1 MYLCLIKQCINEAA
15 MDSRLLSGT
24 VDTLLLE
31 VISGGATYGYEIAQ
45 TVLARSRGYFELTE
59 GSLYP
64 ALHRLERQKYLES
77 FWKEADGR
85 ERKYYRLTPAGR
97 VALAAKKKEWRQ
109 FVAGAS
115 GILGGADGV
124 A

>member
-1 MYLCLIKQCINEAA
+1 
-15 MDSRLLSGT
+15 MDSRLLSGA

-45 TVLARSRGYFELTE
+45 TVLARSRGYFEITE

-64 ALHRLERQKYLES
+64 ALHRLKRRKYLES

-85 ERKYYRLTPAGR
+85 ERKYYKLTPAGR
-97 VALAAKKKEWRQ
+97 TALAAKKKEWRQ
-109 FVAGAS
+109 FVAGAQ

>member
-1 MYLCLIKQCINEAA
+1 
-15 MDSRLLSGT
+15 MDSRLLSGA

-31 VISGGATYGYEIAQ
+31 VISGGATYGYEIVQ
-45 TVLARSRGYFELTE
+45 TVFSRSSGYFEITE

-64 ALHRLERQKYLES
+64 ALHRLERKKYLES

-97 VALAAKKKEWRQ
+97 AALAAKKQEWRQ
-109 FVAGAS
+109 FVAGAQ

-124 A
+124 V

>member
-1 MYLCLIKQCINEAA
+1 
-15 MDSRLLSGT
+15 MDSRLLSGA

-31 VISGGATYGYEIAQ
+31 VISEGSTYGYEIAQ
-45 TVLARSRGYFELTE
+45 TMLARSQGYFTITE

-64 ALHRLERQKYLES
+64 ALHRLERRKYLES
-77 FWKEADGR
+77 FWKDADGR
-85 ERKYYRLTPAGR
+85 QRKYYKLTAAGR
-97 VALAAKKKEWRQ
+97 GALLTKKKEWRQ
-109 FVAGAS
+109 FVAGAQ

>member
-1 MYLCLIKQCINEAA
+1 
-15 MDSRLLSGT
+15 MDSRLLSGM

-31 VISGGATYGYEIAQ
+31 VISDGATYGYEIAQ
-45 TVLARSRGYFELTE
+45 TMLARSRGYFEITE

-77 FWKEADGR
+77 FWQEADGR

-97 VALAAKKKEWRQ
+97 RALAAKKKEWQQ
-109 FVAGAS
+109 FVTGAQ

>member
-1 MYLCLIKQCINEAA
+1 
-15 MDSRLLSGT
+15 MDSRLVSGA

-45 TVLARSRGYFELTE
+45 TVLARSRGYFEITE

-85 ERKYYRLTPAGR
+85 ERKYYKLTPAGR
-97 VALAAKKKEWRQ
+97 SALTAKKREWRQ
-109 FVAGAS
+109 FVAGAQ

>member
-1 MYLCLIKQCINEAA
+1 
-15 MDSRLLSGT
+15 MDSRLLSGA

-45 TVLARSRGYFELTE
+45 TVLARSRGYFDITE

-64 ALHRLERQKYLES
+64 ALHRLERQKYLEA

-85 ERKYYRLTPAGR
+85 ERKYYKLTPTGR
-97 VALAAKKKEWRQ
+97 KALATKKKEWRL
-109 FVAGAS
+109 FVAGAQ

>member
-1 MYLCLIKQCINEAA
+1 

-31 VISGGATYGYEIAQ
+31 VISGGVTYGYEIAQ
-45 TVLARSRGYFELTE
+45 TVLAKSRGYFEITE

-64 ALHRLERQKYLES
+64 ALHRLERQKYLDS

-85 ERKYYRLTPAGR
+85 ERKYYKLTPAGR
-97 VALAAKKKEWRQ
+97 TALAARKKEWRQ
-109 FVAGAS
+109 FVAGAQA
-115 GILGGADGV
+115 ILGGADGV

>member
-1 MYLCLIKQCINEAA
+1 

-31 VISGGATYGYEIAQ
+31 VISGGATYGYEIVQ
-45 TVLARSRGYFELTE
+45 TVLARSRGYFEITE

-85 ERKYYRLTPAGR
+85 ERKYYKLTPAGR
-97 VALAAKKKEWRQ
+97 TALAAKKKEWKQ
-109 FVAGAS
+109 FVAGAQA
-115 GILGGADGV
+115 ILGGADGM

>member
-1 MYLCLIKQCINEAA
+1 

-31 VISGGATYGYEIAQ
+31 VISEGPTYGYAIAQ
-45 TVLARSRGYFELTE
+45 TVLGRSRGYFEITE

-64 ALHRLERQKYLES
+64 ALHRLERQKLVDS

-85 ERKYYRLTPAGR
+85 ERKYYKLTPAGR
-97 VALAAKKKEWRQ
+97 RALEARKKEWRQ
-109 FVAGAS
+109 FVTGVQ
-115 GILGGADGV
+115 GILGEAGA
-124 A
+124 

>member
-1 MYLCLIKQCINEAA
+1 
-15 MDSRLLSGT
+15 
-24 VDTLLLE
+24 

-45 TVLARSRGYFELTE
+45 TVLARSRGYFEITE

-85 ERKYYRLTPAGR
+85 ERKYYKLTPAGR
-97 VALAAKKKEWRQ
+97 TTLAAKKKEWRQ
-109 FVAGAS
+109 FVAGAQA
-115 GILGGADGV
+115 ILGGTDGV

>member
-1 MYLCLIKQCINEAA
+1 

-31 VISGGATYGYEIAQ
+31 VISHGATYGYEIAQ
-45 TVLARSRGYFELTE
+45 TVLDRSRGYFEITE

-64 ALHRLERQKYLES
+64 ALHRLERQKFLEA

-85 ERKYYRLTPAGR
+85 ERKYYKLTPAGR
-97 VALAAKKKEWRQ
+97 AALAAKKKEWEK
-109 FVAGAS
+109 FVG
-115 GILGGADGV
+115 GVQGVLGGANGM

>member
-1 MYLCLIKQCINEAA
+1 
-15 MDSRLLSGT
+15 MDSRLLSGA

-31 VISGGATYGYEIAQ
+31 VISGGSTYGYEIAQ
-45 TVLARSRGYFELTE
+45 TVLARSRGYFDITE

-77 FWKEADGR
+77 FWKDAGGR
-85 ERKYYRLTPAGR
+85 ERKYYKLTSAGR
-97 VALAAKKKEWRQ
+97 TALAAKKKEWHQ
-109 FVAGAS
+109 FVAGAQ
-115 GILGGADGV
+115 GILGGADGM

>member
-1 MYLCLIKQCINEAA
+1 
-15 MDSRLLSGT
+15 MDSRLLSGA

-45 TVLARSRGYFELTE
+45 TLLARSQGYFEITE

-64 ALHRLERQKYLES
+64 ALHRLERQKYLQS

-85 ERKYYRLTPAGR
+85 ERKYYKLTPAGR
-97 VALAAKKKEWRQ
+97 TALSAKKKEWQQ
-109 FVAGAS
+109 FVVGAQ
-115 GILGGADGV
+115 GILGDANGV